1 MVRELKSLQTV
12 TSIREPTQKEN
23 LTAMVNTIGLM
34 GATLREISRKGLGK
48 AMECGKRDQEWAT
61 STRGST
67 RLIKSTGME
76 FFPGHQAMFIRV
88 IMTKIWGQDTEKC
101 TGVMAAITKEIG

>member
-48 AMECGKRDQEWAT
+48 AMECGKRDQE
-61 STRGST
+61 
-67 RLIKSTGME
+67 
-76 FFPGHQAMFIRV
+76 
-88 IMTKIWGQDTEKC
+88 
-101 TGVMAAITKEIG
+101 